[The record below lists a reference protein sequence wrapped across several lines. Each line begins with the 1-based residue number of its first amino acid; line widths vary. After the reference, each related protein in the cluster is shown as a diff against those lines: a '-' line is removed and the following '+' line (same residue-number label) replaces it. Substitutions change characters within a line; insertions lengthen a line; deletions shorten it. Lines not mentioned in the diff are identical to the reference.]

1 MKKTAVVT
9 GASAGIGYE
18 IAKLAASDGYDLILV
33 ARNSKALTK
42 VKKELES
49 MGAQADILVMDLSD
63 PKSPKKIY
71 EFARKKKAI
80 VDLLVNNAGFGTN
93 GRFDKLDLEE
103 ELSLIQVNVVSLVAL
118 THLFLRDMIDRHSG
132 KILNVASTAAFQPGP
147 MMSDYYASKAYVLS
161 FSEGISEE
169 LKKEGVTVTCLCPG
183 PTKTEFFKK
192 AEMDSSKILNH
203 VPMSDPKEVA
213 RLGYEGVKFGKVVVI
228 SGLANKV
235 LAQSVRISPRFLIRK
250 ISKFLNAA
258 K

>member
-49 MGAQADILVMDLSD
+49 MGAQAEVLVMDLSD
-63 PKSPKKIY
+63 PKAPKKIY

-93 GRFDKLDLEE
+93 GRFDMLDLEE

-118 THLFLRDMIDRHSG
+118 THLFLKDMVDRHSG

-147 MMSDYYASKAYVLS
+147 MMSDYYASKAYVLA

-213 RLGYEGVKFGKVVVI
+213 RLGYEGVKSGKVVVI

>member
-33 ARNSKALTK
+33 ARNSKALAK

-49 MGAQADILVMDLSD
+49 MGAQAEVLVMDLSD
-63 PKSPKKIY
+63 PKAPKKIY

-118 THLFLRDMIDRHSG
+118 THLFLKDMVDRHSG

-147 MMSDYYASKAYVLS
+147 MMSDYYASKAYVLA

-192 AEMDSSKILNH
+192 AEMNSSKILNH

-213 RLGYEGVKFGKVVVI
+213 RLGYEGVKSGKVVVI